1 MVAGINT
8 PMESGEDAIFPMRIN
23 KYLAFK
29 KHATRR
35 GADELIKKKQV
46 FLNGKPAVLGDK
58 VKETDVVEV
67 KFRGKPT
74 PNIYFAYHK
83 PEGLTI
89 QELMANSE
97 PDTARSESL
106 GRDFSHGKYAQKK
119 PAGRGGKPFGPAPKK
134 PSALPLPA
142 GVFPV
147 GGLDKDARGLVILTN
162 DGRLTDILLSPSHD
176 HEREY
181 VVATHGPLRS
191 SFKEKMEGGVKIEDG
206 VTKKCKVRIIDS
218 NVFKI
223 VLREERRHQIRRMCA
238 ALFQEVKDLQRVR
251 IMNVSVKPLKEGDW
265 RKLEGEELKD
275 FLVACALS

>member
-1 MVAGINT
+1 MAFTPKPKGKSKPVAT
-8 PMESGEDAIFPMRIN
+8 PVAHATEQPVFPMRIN
-23 KYLAFK
+23 KYLALK
-29 KHATRR
+29 KHSTRR
-35 GADELIKKKQV
+35 GADELIKKKLV

-58 VKETDVVEV
+58 VTEADIVEV
-67 KFRGKPT
+67 KFRGRPT
-74 PNIYFAYHK
+74 PNIYFAYNK

-89 QELMANSE
+89 QELMA
-97 PDTARSESL
+97 TESTEEKS
-106 GRDFSHGKYAQKK
+106 R
-119 PAGRGGKPFGPAPKK
+119 PIRGGKPK
-134 PSALPLPA
+134 ALPLPA

-162 DGRLTDILLSPSHD
+162 DGRLTDILLSPNHD

-206 VTKKCKVRIIDS
+206 VTKKCKVRVID
-218 NVFKI
+218 NTVFKI

-251 IMNVSVKPLKEGDW
+251 IMNISVKPLKEGDW
-265 RKLEGEELKD
+265 RKLEGKELAD
-275 FLVACALS
+275 FLAACSLA